1 MRSAMMLSLGLTFLA
16 PPVVADIQS
25 KQVLDISYITQK
37 RAVKPTLSVLDRP
50 SERSGLDGALLGIN
64 DANTTAKFVGQ
75 QLTLSQSDVAN
86 TTELIGEL
94 NQQFNLGKRQFVL
107 NLDQDYLNS
116 AQQWALNKPVLF
128 YNISEKAD
136 QLRHDD
142 CSATT
147 FHTIPSHSMATDA
160 MAQWLLSRR
169 LTNLLLVHGQLE
181 DDMLMVNA
189 LKRSAKRYGLKII
202 DNKQWTFNSD
212 LRRSASAEM
221 PLFTQTLHQYDAVY
235 VADSIKDFA
244 NYLPYNTFLP
254 RPVVGSAGLE
264 ALSWHPRIEQWGAL
278 QLQNRFRALANRPM
292 NEIDF
297 SGYIAIRALAS
308 AFLATKSKKSDALA
322 AHQRSE
328 TFGLGAY
335 LGRKLTFRHWD
346 QQLRMP
352 IALASARALVSQS
365 PQQGILHPTNELDTL
380 GFDRRESRCQLTN

>member
-1 MRSAMMLSLGLTFLA
+1 MRSAMILSIGLTLLTQHA
-16 PPVVADIQS
+16 SANPQS
-25 KQVLDISYITQK
+25 KQILDISYIAQQH
-37 RAVKPTLSVLDRP
+37 AVKPTLSVLDRP
-50 SERSGLDGALLGIN
+50 SKRSGLDGALLGIN

-75 QLTLSQSDVAN
+75 HLTLSKSHVASAK
-86 TTELIGEL
+86 ELIGEL
-94 NQQFNLGKRQFVL
+94 DAQFNRGKRQFVL
-107 NLDQDYLNS
+107 NLAQDYLIH

-128 YNISEKAD
+128 YNISAKAD
-136 QLRHDD
+136 QLRHDF
-142 CSATT
+142 CSANT
-147 FHTIPSHSMATDA
+147 FHTIPSYSMGTDA

-169 LTNLLLVHGQLE
+169 LTNVLLVHGQL
-181 DDMLMVNA
+181 DDDKLIVNA

-221 PLFTQTLHQYDAVY
+221 PLFTQTRHQYDAVY

-278 QLQNRFRALANRPM
+278 QLQNRFSALANRPM
-292 NEIDF
+292 NEVDF

-308 AFLATKSKKSDALA
+308 AFLATKSNQRDALA
-322 AHQRSE
+322 AHQRTE

-335 LGRKLTFRHWD
+335 LGRKLTFRAWD

-352 IALASARALVSQS
+352 IALASATALVSQS

-380 GFDRRESRCQLTN
+380 GFDRSESRCHLSN